1 MKNTK
6 NCVGHQK
13 LWENMSPREPEGDG
27 GEREEIIA
35 ALTWRRVVLSLSLST
50 AQRMGAFCRFWN
62 LRRLVKP
69 LILEER
75 PYGSGRYSKFLC

>member
-27 GEREEIIA
+27 GVREEIIA
-35 ALTWRRVVLSLSLST
+35 ALT
-50 AQRMGAFCRFWN
+50 
-62 LRRLVKP
+62 
-69 LILEER
+69 
-75 PYGSGRYSKFLC
+75 